1 MSGIPA
7 TGAPLAAAVASIG
20 IEAPHWLDVFLN
32 NFNTSPY
39 FIGSRMLMMNLGGR
53 FLSMEMSKGQE
64 AFFSHP
70 WIRRFLIFVVFFIG
84 TRSIWVAFWMA
95 FIVILLLGYLFNEN
109 SSLCLFH
116 GGLPGSACA
125 APAPAPAPA
134 ATIPLTAEEQNIYRT
149 LHEKVT
155 KAQAPVAE
163 APVAETPDI
172 YEVYK
177 SNLEKVKHL
186 FE

>member
-7 TGAPLAAAVASIG
+7 TGAPLAAAAASIG
-20 IEAPHWLDVFLN
+20 IDAPHWLDVFLN
-32 NFNTSPY
+32 SFNTSPY
-39 FIGSRMLMMNLGGR
+39 FIGSMMLMMNLGGR
-53 FLSMEMSKGQE
+53 FLSLEMSKGQE

-125 APAPAPAPA
+125 SPKATQNA
-134 ATIPLTAEEQNIYRT
+134 AMPLTAEEQNIYKT

-155 KAQAPVAE
+155 KSQAPVVE
-163 APVAETPDI
+163 APTKVQVPDI

>member
-7 TGAPLAAAVASIG
+7 TGAPLAAAAASLG
-20 IEAPHWLDVFLN
+20 VEAPHWLDVLLN

-39 FIGSRMLMMNLGGR
+39 FIGSMMLMMNLGGR
-53 FLSMEMSKGQE
+53 FLSMEMTKGQE

-70 WIRRFLIFVVFFIG
+70 WVRRFLIFVVFFIG

-125 APAPAPAPA
+125 APKA
-134 ATIPLTAEEQNIYRT
+134 ASVTTIPLTAEEQNIYKT

-155 KAQAPVAE
+155 KAQAQMPVVE
-163 APVAETPDI
+163 SPVAETPDI

>member
-7 TGAPLAAAVASIG
+7 TGITAAIASIG
-20 IEAPHWLDVFLN
+20 MEAPHWLDGILN
-32 NFNTSPY
+32 SFNTSPY
-39 FIGSRMLMMNLGGR
+39 FIGSMMLMMNLGGR

-70 WIRRFLIFVVFFIG
+70 WVRRFLIFVVFFIG

-95 FIVILLLGYLFNEN
+95 FVVILLLGYLFNEN

-125 APAPAPAPA
+125 NPKTTTT
-134 ATIPLTAEEQNIYRT
+134 ATNPLTPEEQNIYRT

-155 KAQAPVAE
+155 RTQMPEETPVAS
-163 APVAETPDI
+163 TQPDI
-172 YEVYK
+172 YEIYK

>member
-7 TGAPLAAAVASIG
+7 TGAPIATAMASIG
-20 IEAPHWLDVFLN
+20 AEAPHWLDAFLN

-39 FIGSRMLMMNLGGR
+39 FIGSMMLMMNLGGR
-53 FLSMEMSKGQE
+53 FLSLEMSKGQE

-70 WIRRFLIFVVFFIG
+70 WVRRFLIFVVFFIG

-125 APAPAPAPA
+125 VAPKAVP
-134 ATIPLTAEEQNIYRT
+134 TVTTPLTAEEQNIYKT

-155 KAQAPVAE
+155 KAQVD
-163 APVAETPDI
+163 APVAETKIPDI

-177 SNLEKVKHL
+177 SNLEKVRHL

>member
-7 TGAPLAAAVASIG
+7 TGITAAATSIG
-20 IEAPHWLDVFLN
+20 MEAPHWLDAFLN

-39 FIGSRMLMMNLGGR
+39 FIGSMMLMMNLGGR

-70 WIRRFLIFVVFFIG
+70 WVRRFLIFVVFFIG

-95 FIVILLLGYLFNEN
+95 FVVILLLGYLFNEN

-125 APAPAPAPA
+125 MPKAV
-134 ATIPLTAEEQNIYRT
+134 ATPSVQTNPLTAEEQNIYKT

-155 KAQAPVAE
+155 KAQAPE
-163 APVAETPDI
+163 ETPVVSTKPDI
-172 YEVYK
+172 YEIYK